1 MIKNERQYR
10 ITKAEAERFQHTL
23 SELDA
28 KSAETNGVHP
38 LLRKA
43 ERDALASQL
52 EDLENQLRDYEEL
65 QSGRQAVLEVNSLAE
80 LPRALVQARIAAN
93 MSQKELAE
101 RLGMKEQQVQRYEAT
116 DYSGASLAR
125 LQEVCEAIGL
135 NIREDVFMPSVT
147 RTPERLFKRFKE
159 IGFDKEFVLRR
170 LVPTMIADRAKTDA
184 DRGAGQVIFH
194 ATNTASR
201 IFGWTPAAIL
211 GTNPLPVDPRVL
223 ATARFKIPAN
233 ADETKLSAYTVYAHY
248 LALLLLE
255 ATADLP
261 VKPIPTAADEVRAAI
276 MSTYGEITFA
286 NALRYV
292 WSLGVPVLPLKDT
305 GAFHGAC
312 WRVNGRNVVVLK
324 QRTSAIARWLHD
336 NLHEFRHAGEE
347 PDQPE
352 RTIIEA
358 PETSPERRESDEEVE
373 ATMFASDV
381 VLDGRAEELARLCVQ
396 ATKRGGRGTGRLELL
411 SSVVPA
417 IADREGV
424 PADALANYIAFR
436 LSLQGEN
443 WWGPAMNLQRTDED
457 PWRIARD
464 ILLEYVKLSRLS
476 GPDRD
481 LLARALTEE

>member
-1 MIKNERQYR
+1 M
-10 ITKAEAERFQHTL
+10 
-23 SELDA
+23 
-28 KSAETNGVHP
+28 
-38 LLRKA
+38 
-43 ERDALASQL
+43 
-52 EDLENQLRDYEEL
+52 
-65 QSGRQAVLEVNSLAE
+65 AE
-80 LPRALVQARIAAN
+80 LPRVLVQARIAAN

-116 DYSGASLAR
+116 DYAGASLTR

-135 NIREDVFMPSVT
+135 NIRKDLFMPSVA
-147 RTPERLFKRFKE
+147 RTPDPLFKRFRE

-170 LVPTMIADRAKTDA
+170 LVPAAVADLAKTDP
-184 DRGAGQVIFH
+184 DRATGQVIFH
-194 ATNTASR
+194 ATNSASR

-211 GTNPLPVDPRVL
+211 GSSPLPVNPRVL
-223 ATARFKIPAN
+223 ASARFKVPAN

-276 MSTYGEITFA
+276 ISAYGEVTFP
-286 NALRYV
+286 NSLRYL
-292 WSLGVPVLPLKDT
+292 WSLGVPVLPLKDS

-312 WRVNGRNVVVLK
+312 WRVSGRNVIVLK
-324 QRTSAIARWLHD
+324 QRTPAIARWLHD

-381 VLDGRAEELARLCVQ
+381 VLNGRSEELARLCVQ
-396 ATKRGGRGTGRLELL
+396 ATKRRGRGSGRLELL
-411 SSVVPA
+411 SSVLPGVA
-417 IADREGV
+417 EREGV
-424 PADALANYIAFR
+424 PTDSLANYMAFR

-464 ILLEYVKLSRLS
+464 ILLEHAKLSRLS
-476 GPDRD
+476 GLDRD